1 VSHRHVLA
9 LTAAAA
15 CWGLGAVASKRAV
28 AEMAPTALLVIQLAS
43 SVVVLTLV
51 RSRRGQPP
59 GSRPALRLRAL
70 GMLNPGAAYLLS
82 LAGLSTITVGL
93 SVLLWALEPVL
104 IVGLAW
110 LAFDHRLTV
119 RASSLMAL
127 AVAGA
132 AVAGAAGVASADVVG
147 VSLTVAAVACCAVYT
162 VAASAWFRS
171 ESDLDI
177 VVSQQRWALA
187 FAVVAWTVLTGPSD
201 GGGVA
206 AAGGVAW
213 LSALVSGIVYYGL
226 AFWAFLAGLRRTIPA
241 TAAVYLNL
249 IPLFGIGGGWILLGE
264 RFTPVQLLASLVVL
278 SAVVGI
284 GVAPSAGRELR

>member
-1 VSHRHVLA
+1 MSHRHVFS

-51 RSRRGQPP
+51 RSTQRRPSGP
-59 GSRPALRLRAL
+59 RPALRLRAL
-70 GMLNPGAAYLLS
+70 GILNPGAAYLLS
-82 LAGLSTITVGL
+82 LAGLTTITVGL
-93 SVLLWALEPVL
+93 SVLLWALEPVF

-110 LAFDHRLTV
+110 LVFDHRLTA
-119 RASSLMAL
+119 RAASLMAL
-127 AVAGA
+127 AVGGA
-132 AVAGAAGVASADVVG
+132 AVVGAAGVGSADVIG

-162 VAASAWFRS
+162 VAASAWFGS

-187 FAVVAWTVLTGPSD
+187 FAVVAWALLTGPAH

-206 AAGGVAW
+206 GAGGVAW
-213 LSALVSGIVYYGL
+213 VSALASGTVYYGL
-226 AFWAFLAGLRRTIPA
+226 AFWAFLAGLRRTTPA

-249 IPLFGIGGGWILLGE
+249 IPLFGIGGGWFLLGE
-264 RFTPVQLLASLVVL
+264 RFTLLQMLASLVVVI
-278 SAVVGI
+278 AVVGI
-284 GVAPSAGRELR
+284 GVTPSARRDLR